1 MSKGKLFSEVAI
13 LIYMSVTSVE
23 VVPVRIDSFTFNLC
37 HVER

>member
-23 VVPVRIDSFTFNLC
+23 GSGRTCKD
-37 HVER
+37 